1 MLINYLTLNGDSAV
15 NKFIALPLI
24 SLSILLFV
32 PGCMQENVRIN
43 SNAYA
48 DRDVIPH
55 GFPKGTSMV
64 IAQGGC
70 LNEER
75 VGAELQTKELKKK
88 LQILLQANGFN
99 VINPEAQINES
110 AYFIVF
116 TYGSEHETKTLQVA
130 KYVNGPSEFT
140 TGISNLLGNYSQQK
154 TTTGSYVYVPE
165 EHTYFTKSLTCYV
178 FSANNL
184 ENFKQNG
191 KAEYIWKG
199 QTYIVNENSDLRPYL
214 DFLLIQLMNIFGKN
228 TMATITTSMKKDNKS
243 VACLRNTYLD
253 IKPKK

>member
-1 MLINYLTLNGDSAV
+1 M

-24 SLSILLFV
+24 SLSVLLLV
-32 PGCMQENVRIN
+32 PGCIQENISIH

-55 GFPKGTSMV
+55 GFQKGSSMV
-64 IAQGGC
+64 IAQGAC

-99 VINPEAQINES
+99 VINSEVQTNES
-110 AYFIVF
+110 DYFVVF

-130 KYVNGPSEFT
+130 KYVSGLSEFT
-140 TGISNLLGNYSQQK
+140 TGLSNLLGNYTQTK

-178 FSANNL
+178 FTANNL

-214 DFLLIQLMNIFGKN
+214 DFLLIQMMNIFGKN
-228 TMATITTSMKKDNKS
+228 TMATITTNMKKDNKS
-243 VACLRNTYLD
+243 VAWVRNMYLD